1 MKYYSIT
8 STSKQRST
16 NEVVG
21 SSGFMVMVKSEDDV
35 KKVIQAEMDN
45 QDPNEDTY
53 EDEFFYRECSKEE
66 YKTYQEENLL
76 RTARSY
82 YNTRLINDE
91 AKTKPIREIWE
102 ALYNTDNDV
111 MATKYF
117 LDMLS
122 AVEIIKRKS
131 NLDKMT
137 AKEFLDRIHKLA
149 SSSSEDYS
157 KNLAAII
164 KA

>member
-35 KKVIQAEMDN
+35 KKIIQAEMDN
-45 QDPNEDTY
+45 QDPNEDIY

-66 YKTYQEENLL
+66 YKLYQEENLL

-157 KNLAAII
+157 KNLEAII